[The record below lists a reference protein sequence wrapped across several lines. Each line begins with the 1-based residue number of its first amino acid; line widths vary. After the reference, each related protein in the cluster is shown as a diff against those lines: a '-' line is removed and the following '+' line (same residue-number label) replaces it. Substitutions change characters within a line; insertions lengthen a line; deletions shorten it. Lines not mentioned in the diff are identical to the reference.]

1 MNGQGSVR
9 EGERRGGG
17 GERGR
22 EEGGRGR
29 ERSAVD
35 SHRHNESRCTCVRV
49 YMCT

>member
-1 MNGQGSVR
+1 MNGQGSER
-9 EGERRGGG
+9 EGERRGEG
-17 GERGR
+17 GERERG
-22 EEGGRGR
+22 GGRGG